1 MIRMSY
7 ILNKYQDRKLLKWM
21 GFYLS
26 EHTSTIEKEKTE
38 RSFVWSQKPQ
48 MTTEEIRSLL
58 EQARLTGRT
67 VIVQLEEMNQEGLYP
82 PDVSGPILG
91 YDELGIFIGNQKVH
105 YDEIRHVAID
115 QFKKWSDL
123 S

>member
-1 MIRMSY
+1 M
-7 ILNKYQDRKLLKWM
+7 KWM

-26 EHTSTIEKEKTE
+26 EHTSTIEKEKKE
-38 RSFVWSQKPQ
+38 RRFVWPQKPQ
-48 MTTEEIRSLL
+48 MTIKEISALL
-58 EQARLTGRT
+58 EQARLTGRA
-67 VIVQLEEMNQEGLYP
+67 VIIQLEEMNLEGLYP

-91 YDELGIFIGNQKVH
+91 YDELGIYIGKQKVH

-123 S
+123 L